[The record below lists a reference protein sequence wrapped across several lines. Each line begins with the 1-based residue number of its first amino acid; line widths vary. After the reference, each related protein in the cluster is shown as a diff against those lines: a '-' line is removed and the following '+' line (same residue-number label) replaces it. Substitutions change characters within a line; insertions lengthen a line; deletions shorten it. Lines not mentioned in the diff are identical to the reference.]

1 MDSLLCVDRP
11 VVSPAHPALHAG
23 GVRRVVVHDHSS
35 GARQVRHGL
44 RGLAKRLATRLP
56 WVAADAVVAVSEYV
70 AERQRTAG
78 RVPAGRTQAVPNPVS
93 IPETIRP
100 AAEVRASLGLSPG
113 RRLVAAAGRLTP
125 EKGFGDLIAAAEA
138 LPPDAMRSSPRPAS
152 ECARPRSPGTT
163 GGGRDPRSQGEQLTP
178 VQELLGAQRLI
189 DGSVNPGGDPPW
201 TGMTS

>member
-1 MDSLLCVDRP
+1 M
-11 VVSPAHPALHAG
+11 
-23 GVRRVVVHDHSS
+23 VVHDHSS

-56 WVAADAVVAVSEYV
+56 WVAADAVVPVSEYV

-78 RVPAGRTQAVPNPVS
+78 RVPAGRIQAVPNPVS

-113 RRLVAAAGRLTP
+113 RRVVAAAGWLTP

-138 LPPDAMRSSPRPAS
+138 LPPDVDVLVFGDGPER
-152 ECARPRSPGTT
+152 ARLEAQRA
-163 GGGRDPRSQGEQLTP
+163 
-178 VQELLGAQRLI
+178 LGAQRLI